1 MRRYSLRAVAALTL
15 PAILA
20 TPAALAQGYGDEYP
34 AAIALFSEKYFY
46 GEIRDVFDPFATL
59 SDLRFNDR
67 PRSVAVLAGQ
77 WELCEHKNFTGRCV
91 FVTEDVD
98 DLSWFG
104 LAGRV
109 TSVRPIYEYTEAHH
123 GLMFSRDSYGY
134 IRYAHNETYGYDTWN
149 YGYASSWGLSV
160 SHFGYSPDY
169 YRYGYYNPV
178 WGYDPY
184 GFAWGP
190 RGTIRYTYT
199 RYKPRRPSIINDYW
213 IGWDW
218 KRPSRR
224 DGHWSWRD
232 GRSGGHDW
240 RDNRGGRDGRGGQGG
255 SGRDWRSGDNDGR
268 GGRGN
273 DGRSGGR
280 DDRPPNRDV
289 PGDRWGPGAGGS
301 GTVTPVPNDPRT
313 GRDGRD
319 WRPGT
324 GDGRGGSGG
333 RDGRGGAGTGTGT
346 ATITPPADIPRDT
359 RSGRGGRGDDDGLAG
374 GPGSGGRGGN
384 NDATRG
390 GGRGNSDFTGRGGG
404 RTGPSAGGSPVRPQ
418 TVSSPP
424 PPPSP
429 PPRDIRRDTPRT
441 DTGAGR
447 GGRGNND
454 FTGRGGGSGRPQT
467 VVASPS
473 PPPPPPPPRETRR
486 DTPRSD
492 AGSGRGRGGDS
503 GGRGRGG
510 GVEATRNE
518 D

>member
-1 MRRYSLRAVAALTL
+1 MRRYSLRAVAAIAL

-20 TPAALAQGYGDEYP
+20 TPAALAQGYGEDYP

-67 PRSVAVLAGQ
+67 PRSVAVFGGQ

-91 FVTEDVD
+91 FITEDVD

-104 LAGRV
+104 LSGRV
-109 TSVRPIYEYTEAHH
+109 TSVRPIYEYTEARH
-123 GLMFSRDSYGY
+123 GLMFSRDNYGY

-190 RGTIRYTYT
+190 RGTVRYTYT

-232 GRSGGHDW
+232 GRNGGHDW
-240 RDNRGGRDGRGGQGG
+240 RDNRDGRDGRDGRGG
-255 SGRDWRSGDNDGR
+255 RDWRPGDNDGR
-268 GGRGN
+268 GGRGS
-273 DGRSGGR
+273 DGRGGGR
-280 DDRPPNRDV
+280 DERPPTRDV

-313 GRDGRD
+313 NRDGRD

-324 GDGRGGSGG
+324 GDGRDSRGD
-333 RDGRGGAGTGTGT
+333 RDGRGSGGGRSPGAGTSVVTT
-346 ATITPPADIPRDT
+346 PPPADIPRDS
-359 RSGRGGRGDDDGLAG
+359 RPGRGGRGNDDGLAG

-384 NDATRG
+384 NDGWRG
-390 GGRGNSDFTGRGGG
+390 GGRGNDEGAGRGGSGRGGSGDAGRGGG
-404 RTGPSAGGSPVRPQ
+404 WSGGGGFSQPSGGGRPQ

-424 PPPSP
+424 
-429 PPRDIRRDTPRT
+429 
-441 DTGAGR
+441 
-447 GGRGNND
+447 
-454 FTGRGGGSGRPQT
+454 
-467 VVASPS
+467 

-492 AGSGRGRGGDS
+492 SGSGRGNSRNGES